1 MYYYLAMSG
10 QQGTVESQ
18 AGSLLTEWL
27 SAVSCYAAN
36 AAKRHSR
43 SKARSFRAWR
53 RREQSRRS
61 EADSSFQPG
70 GVAGR
75 KTGQRLRLCGGL
87 FSVRKD
93 HVRLSLP
100 DADRTV
106 SSLGRFCFCLFSLF
120 FFHFSPR
127 RQNSS
132 TAIRFAISPITN
144 HLPVDIFQYCP
155 LFQSV
160 RSLKHPFLSAG
171 PEDQE

>member
-1 MYYYLAMSG
+1 MFRAVRRSLLILTALGISCYAANAAKRHSRSKARSFRAWRRRVQSRRSEADSSLSPGGVAGRKAG
-10 QQGTVESQ
+10 QRPGR
-18 AGSLLTEWL
+18 SLLTEWL

-53 RREQSRRS
+53 RRERSRRS

-75 KTGQRLRLCGGL
+75 KTGRRLRLCGGL

-100 DADRTV
+100 DAD
-106 SSLGRFCFCLFSLF
+106 
-120 FFHFSPR
+120 
-127 RQNSS
+127 
-132 TAIRFAISPITN
+132 
-144 HLPVDIFQYCP
+144 
-155 LFQSV
+155 
-160 RSLKHPFLSAG
+160 
-171 PEDQE
+171 